1 MYRSVSPRYHQDS
14 YTLWVLIWLHITK
27 VIRQAKLCYADTNS
41 LVLHVKSQ
49 DDYADLAK
57 YVERRFDI
65 SIFEVD
71 RSLPKRNNKNVTGLM
86 KVELGE
92 KIMKEFVALRLN
104 IY

>member
-1 MYRSVSPRYHQDS
+1 M
-14 YTLWVLIWLHITK
+14 
-27 VIRQAKLCYADTNS
+27 
-41 LVLHVKSQ
+41 KSQ

-86 KVELGE
+86 KVELGG
-92 KIMKEFVALRLN
+92 KTMKEFVALRLN

>member
-27 VIRQAKLCYADTNS
+27 VITQAKLCYADTNN

-49 DDYADLAK
+49 DDYADLAE

-86 KVELGE
+86 KVELGG
-92 KIMKEFVALRLN
+92 KTMKEFVALRLN

>member
-1 MYRSVSPRYHQDS
+1 MSIH
-14 YTLWVLIWLHITK
+14 TTK
-27 VIRQAKLCYADTNS
+27 VIRQAKICYADTNS